1 MAKEYKDLIVG
12 LDIGTAKVMV
22 VVGEVMPG
30 GELRLAGLGVAP
42 SHGLKRGV
50 VVNIDATVNSIQQ
63 ALKEAEL
70 MADCKITRVYTG
82 ITGSHIRGLNSSG
95 MVAVKDKEVT
105 AADVARV
112 IETAKAI
119 NISTDQRLLLV
130 EPQEFVIDGQDVKEP
145 IGMSGIRLEAKVH
158 IVTGAQSAAEN
169 IIKCVRRCGLDVE
182 QLMLNP
188 LASSLAVLTEDEREL
203 GVACVDIGAGCT
215 DVAIFTN
222 GAIRHTAVIPIA
234 GDLITSDIAMALRTP
249 TKDAEDIKVESG
261 YAKQLLADPEQQIE
275 VPGLGDRGPR
285 MLSIQAL
292 AGVIEPRVEE
302 IFSLV
307 QQVVRESGYEEV
319 LSSGIVLTGGSCV
332 MPGMVELGED
342 IFLKPV
348 RRGVPKYSGSAGRH
362 DFPAARGHGHG
373 TDGRSPARPSARVQG
388 GQAGRIREE
397 RLRPRQRLHRG
408 EFLSMERTLHR
419 ARGSPRTCRPA
430 RWRCTGPPS

>member
-1 MAKEYKDLIVG
+1 MAKDYKDLVIG

-22 VVGEVMPG
+22 VVAEVLPG
-30 GELRLAGLGVAP
+30 GELKLAGLGVAP
-42 SHGLKRGV
+42 SNGLKRGV
-50 VVNIDATVNSIQQ
+50 VVNIDATVQSIQL

-82 ITGSHIRGLNSSG
+82 ITGSHIRGINSSG
-95 MVAVKDKEVT
+95 MVAVKDREVT
-105 AADVARV
+105 QADVARV
-112 IETAKAI
+112 VETAKAI

-130 EPQEFVIDGQDVKEP
+130 EPQEFIIDGQDVKEP

-169 IIKCVRRCGLDVE
+169 IIKCVRRCGLEVE

-188 LASSLAVLTEDEREL
+188 LASSLAVLTDDEREL
-203 GVACVDIGAGCT
+203 GVALVDIGAGTT

-222 GAIRHTAVIPIA
+222 GAIRHTSVIPIA

-261 YAKQLLADPEQQIE
+261 FAKQLLTDAETQVE

-285 MLSIQAL
+285 LLSRQAL

-302 IFSLV
+302 IFALV
-307 QQVVRESGYEEV
+307 HQVIRESGYEEV

-348 RRGVPKYSGSAGRH
+348 RRGIPKYASALSDMVAQPR
-362 DFPAARGHGHG
+362 AATVMGLLEE
-373 TDGRSPARPSARVQG
+373 ARLA
-388 GQAGRIREE
+388 
-397 RLRPRQRLHRG
+397 RLRGFKAAQKNG
-408 EFLSMERTLHR
+408 SMKT
-419 ARGSPRTCRPA
+419 AFGQVKD
-430 RWRCTGPPS
+430 WFVGNF

>member
-1 MAKEYKDLIVG
+1 MAKEYKDLVVG
-12 LDIGTAKVMV
+12 LDIGTSKIMV
-22 VVGEVMPG
+22 VVAEITTDGK
-30 GELRLAGLGVAP
+30 LKLAGLGVAP
-42 SHGLKRGV
+42 SNGLKRGV
-50 VVNIDATVNSIQQ
+50 VVNIDATVQSIQQ

-70 MADCKITRVYTG
+70 MADCRIARVSTG
-82 ITGSHIRGLNSSG
+82 ITGSHIRGINSSG
-95 MVAVKDKEVT
+95 MVAIKDREVT
-105 AADVARV
+105 PADVARV

-169 IIKCVRRCGLDVE
+169 IIKCVRRCGLEVD

-188 LASSLAVLTEDEREL
+188 LASSQAILTEDEREL
-203 GVACVDIGAGCT
+203 GVALVDIGAGTT
-215 DVAIFTN
+215 DVAIFAG

-261 YAKQLLADPEQQIE
+261 CAKQLLADPQDQVE

-285 MLSIQAL
+285 MIGKQAL

-302 IFSLV
+302 IFALV
-307 QQVVRESGYEEV
+307 QQVIRDSGYEEV
-319 LSSGIVLTGGSCV
+319 LSSGIVITGGSAV

-348 RRGVPKYSGSAGRH
+348 RRGVPKYASHLSDMVAQPRASTVMGLLEEARLGRM
-362 DFPAARGHGHG
+362 RGHKVAQKAGSVQSAF
-373 TDGRSPARPSARVQG
+373 GRVKDWFVG
-388 GQAGRIREE
+388 N
-397 RLRPRQRLHRG
+397 
-408 EFLSMERTLHR
+408 F
-419 ARGSPRTCRPA
+419 
-430 RWRCTGPPS
+430 

>member
-1 MAKEYKDLIVG
+1 MAREYKDLVVG

-22 VVGEVMPG
+22 VVAEVLPG
-30 GELRLAGLGVAP
+30 GELKLAGLGVAA
-42 SHGLKRGV
+42 SNGLKRGV
-50 VVNIDATVNSIQQ
+50 VVNIEATVQSIQQ

-70 MADCKITRVYTG
+70 MADCKISRVYTG
-82 ITGSHIRGLNSSG
+82 ITGSHIRGINSSG
-95 MVAVKDKEVT
+95 MVAIKDREVG

-112 IETAKAI
+112 VETAKAI

-130 EPQEFVIDGQDVKEP
+130 EPQEFIIDGQDVKEP

-169 IIKCVRRCGLDVE
+169 IIKCVRRCGLEVD

-203 GVACVDIGAGCT
+203 GVALVDIGAGTT

-249 TKDAEDIKVESG
+249 TKDAEEIKVESG
-261 YAKQLLADPEQQIE
+261 YAKQLLADPDSQVE

-285 MLSIQAL
+285 MLSRQAL

-302 IFSLV
+302 IFTLV
-307 QQVVRESGYEEV
+307 HQVMRESGFEEV

-348 RRGVPKYSGSAGRH
+348 RRGSPKYSSVLADMVAQPR
-362 DFPAARGHGHG
+362 AATVMGLLEE
-373 TDGRSPARPSARVQG
+373 ARLA
-388 GQAGRIREE
+388 
-397 RLRPRQRLHRG
+397 RLRGFKVAQKNG
-408 EFLSMERTLHR
+408 SMKT
-419 ARGSPRTCRPA
+419 AFGQVKD
-430 RWRCTGPPS
+430 WFVGNF

>member
-1 MAKEYKDLIVG
+1 MAKEYKDLVVG

-22 VVGEVMPG
+22 VVAEVMPG
-30 GELRLAGLGVAP
+30 GELKLAGLGVAP
-42 SHGLKRGV
+42 SNGLKRGV
-50 VVNIDATVNSIQQ
+50 VVNIDATVASIQQ

-70 MADCKITRVYTG
+70 MADCKITRVFTG
-82 ITGSHIRGLNSSG
+82 ITGSHIRGMNSEG
-95 MVAVKDKEVT
+95 MVAIKDREVT

-112 IETAKAI
+112 VETAKAI

-130 EPQEFVIDGQDVKEP
+130 EPQEFIIDGQDVKEP

-169 IIKCVRRCGLDVE
+169 IMKCVRRCGLEVE

-188 LASSLAVLTEDEREL
+188 LAASQSVLTEDEREL
-203 GVACVDIGAGCT
+203 GVALVDIGAGT
-215 DVAIFTN
+215 TNVAIFTN

-249 TKDAEDIKVESG
+249 TKDAEEIKVEHG
-261 YAKQLLADPEQQIE
+261 WAKQLLADPDAQVE

-285 MLSIQAL
+285 MLSRQAL

-307 QQVVRESGYEEV
+307 HQVMRESNFEEM
-319 LSSGIVLTGGSCV
+319 LSSGIVLTGGSCI

-348 RRGVPKYSGSAGRH
+348 RRGVPKYTGALSDLVTQPR
-362 DFPAARGHGHG
+362 AATVMGLLEE
-373 TDGRSPARPSARVQG
+373 ARMA
-388 GQAGRIREE
+388 
-397 RLRPRQRLHRG
+397 RLRGLKVAQKG
-408 EFLSMERTLHR
+408 GSMKSALGGLKDWLVRNF
-419 ARGSPRTCRPA
+419 
-430 RWRCTGPPS
+430 

>member
-1 MAKEYKDLIVG
+1 MAKEYKDLVVG
-12 LDIGTAKVMV
+12 LDIGTSKVMV
-22 VVGEVMPG
+22 VVAEIMLT
-30 GELRLAGLGVAP
+30 GELKLVGLGVAI
-42 SHGLKRGV
+42 SNGLKRGV
-50 VVNIDATVNSIQQ
+50 VVNIDATVQSIQQ

-82 ITGSHIRGLNSSG
+82 ITGSHIRGINSSG

-158 IVTGAQSAAEN
+158 IVTGAQSADEN
-169 IIKCVRRCGLDVE
+169 IIKCVRRSGLEVD

-188 LASSLAVLTEDEREL
+188 LASSLSVLTEDEQEL
-203 GVACVDIGAGCT
+203 GVALVDIGAGTT

-261 YAKQLLADPEQQIE
+261 FAKQLLADPETQVE

-285 MLSIQAL
+285 MLSRQAL

-302 IFSLV
+302 IYSLV
-307 QQVVRESGYEEV
+307 QQVVRESGFEEM
-319 LSSGIVLTGGSCV
+319 LSSGIVITGGSAV

-348 RRGVPKYSGSAGRH
+348 RRGIPKYHSALADMVAQPR
-362 DFPAARGHGHG
+362 AATVMGLLEE
-373 TDGRSPARPSARVQG
+373 ARLA
-388 GQAGRIREE
+388 
-397 RLRPRQRLHRG
+397 RLRGFKVAQKNG
-408 EFLSMERTLHR
+408 SMKTAFGRFKDFIV
-419 ARGSPRTCRPA
+419 GNF
-430 RWRCTGPPS
+430 

>member
-1 MAKEYKDLIVG
+1 MPKEYKDLVVG

-22 VVGEVMPG
+22 VVAEVLAN
-30 GELRLAGLGVAP
+30 GELKLAGLGVAP
-42 SHGLKRGV
+42 SNGLKRGV
-50 VVNIDATVNSIQQ
+50 VVNIDATVQSIQQ

-70 MADCKITRVYTG
+70 MADCRIGRVYTG
-82 ITGSHIRGLNSSG
+82 ITGSHIRGINSSG

-105 AADVARV
+105 PADVARV
-112 IETAKAI
+112 VETARAI
-119 NISTDQRLLLV
+119 NISSDQRLLLV

-145 IGMSGIRLEAKVH
+145 IGMSGMRLEAKVH

-169 IIKCVRRCGLDVE
+169 IIKCVRRCGLEVD

-203 GVACVDIGAGCT
+203 GVVLVDIGAGTT

-261 YAKQLLADPEQQIE
+261 YAKQLLADPDQQVE

-285 MLSIQAL
+285 MLSKQAL

-319 LSSGIVLTGGSCV
+319 LSSGVVLTGGSAV

-348 RRGVPKYSGSAGRH
+348 RRGIPKYSSALSDMVAQPRAATVMGLLEEARFARMRGYKVAQKNGSVKTAFGRFK
-362 DFPAARGHGHG
+362 DFIVGN
-373 TDGRSPARPSARVQG
+373 
-388 GQAGRIREE
+388 
-397 RLRPRQRLHRG
+397 
-408 EFLSMERTLHR
+408 F
-419 ARGSPRTCRPA
+419 
-430 RWRCTGPPS
+430 

>member
-12 LDIGTAKVMV
+12 LDIGTAKVMA

-50 VVNIDATVNSIQQ
+50 VVNIDATVNSIQL

-70 MADCKITRVYTG
+70 MADCKITRVHTG

-95 MVAVKDKEVT
+95 MVAIKDKEVT

-112 IETAKAI
+112 IETAKAV
-119 NISTDQRLLLV
+119 NISSDQRLLLV

-169 IIKCVRRCGLDVE
+169 IIKCVRRCGLEVE

-188 LASSLAVLTEDEREL
+188 LAASQAVLTEDEREL

-261 YAKQLLADPEQQIE
+261 YAKQLLADPDQQIE

-307 QQVVRESGYEEV
+307 QQVVRESGFEEV

-348 RRGVPKYSGSAGRH
+348 RRGVPKYSGALADMVSQPR
-362 DFPAARGHGHG
+362 AATVMGLMEEARLARLRGFKV
-373 TDGRSPARPSARVQG
+373 AK
-388 GQAGRIREE
+388 QAGSVKSAFGRVRDFIV
-397 RLRPRQRLHRG
+397 G
-408 EFLSMERTLHR
+408 NF
-419 ARGSPRTCRPA
+419 
-430 RWRCTGPPS
+430 

>member
-1 MAKEYKDLIVG
+1 MAREYKDIVVG

-22 VVGEVMPG
+22 VVAEVMPG
-30 GELRLAGLGVAP
+30 GELKLAGLGVAP
-42 SHGLKRGV
+42 SNGIKRGV
-50 VVNIDATVNSIQQ
+50 VVNIDATVQSIQQ

-82 ITGSHIRGLNSSG
+82 ITGSHIRGINSSG
-95 MVAVKDKEVT
+95 MVAIKDREVT

-112 IETAKAI
+112 VETAKAI

-130 EPQEFVIDGQDVKEP
+130 EPQEFIIDGQDVKEP

-169 IIKCVRRCGLDVE
+169 IIKCVRRCGLEVD

-188 LASSLAVLTEDEREL
+188 LASSLSVLTEDEREL
-203 GVACVDIGAGCT
+203 GVALVDIGAGTT

-249 TKDAEDIKVESG
+249 TKDAEEIKVESG
-261 YAKQLLADPEQQIE
+261 HAKQMLVDPDIQVE

-285 MLSIQAL
+285 MLSRQAL
-292 AGVIEPRVEE
+292 AGVIEPRIEE
-302 IFSLV
+302 IYSLV
-307 QQVVRESGYEEV
+307 NQVMRESGFEEV
-319 LSSGIVLTGGSCV
+319 LSSGIVLTGGSCI

-348 RRGVPKYSGSAGRH
+348 RRGIPKYSSALADMVAQPRAATVMGLLEEARMARMRGYKVAQKNGSMKTA
-362 DFPAARGHGHG
+362 F
-373 TDGRSPARPSARVQG
+373 
-388 GQAGRIREE
+388 GQVKDWFVGN
-397 RLRPRQRLHRG
+397 
-408 EFLSMERTLHR
+408 F
-419 ARGSPRTCRPA
+419 
-430 RWRCTGPPS
+430 

>member
-1 MAKEYKDLIVG
+1 MAKEYKDLVIA

-22 VVGEVMPG
+22 VVAEVMSG
-30 GELRLAGLGVAP
+30 GELKLAGLGLAP
-42 SHGLKRGV
+42 SNGLKRGV
-50 VVNIDATVNSIQQ
+50 VVNIDATVQSIQQ

-70 MADCKITRVYTG
+70 MADCKIGKVYTG
-82 ITGSHIRGLNSSG
+82 ITGAHIRGINSSG
-95 MVAVKDKEVT
+95 MVAIKDREVS

-112 IETAKAI
+112 LETAKAI

-130 EPQEFVIDGQDVKEP
+130 APQEFVIDGQDVKEP

-169 IIKCVRRCGLDVE
+169 IIKCVRRCGLEVE
-182 QLMLNP
+182 HLMLNP
-188 LASSLAVLTEDEREL
+188 LASSLSVLTQDEREL
-203 GVACVDIGAGCT
+203 GVALVDIGAGTT

-222 GAIRHTAVIPIA
+222 GAIRHTSVIPIA

-249 TKDAEDIKVESG
+249 TKDAEEIKVESG
-261 YAKQLLADPEQQIE
+261 YAKQLLADPDAQVE
-275 VPGLGDRGPR
+275 VPGLGDRSPR
-285 MLSIQAL
+285 MLSRQAL

-307 QQVVRESGYEEV
+307 HQVMRESGFEEM

-348 RRGVPKYSGSAGRH
+348 RRGIPKYSGALADMVAQPR
-362 DFPAARGHGHG
+362 AAAVMGMLEE
-373 TDGRSPARPSARVQG
+373 ARLA
-388 GQAGRIREE
+388 
-397 RLRPRQRLHRG
+397 RLRGLKVAQKG
-408 EFLSMERTLHR
+408 
-419 ARGSPRTCRPA
+419 GSVKATFGQIKD
-430 RWRCTGPPS
+430 WFVGNF

>member
-1 MAKEYKDLIVG
+1 MPKDYKDLVVG
-12 LDIGTAKVMV
+12 LDIGTAKVMAV
-22 VVGEVMPG
+22 VAEVLPN
-30 GELRLAGLGVAP
+30 GELKLAGLGVAP
-42 SHGLKRGV
+42 SNGLKRGV
-50 VVNIDATVNSIQQ
+50 VVNIDATVQSIQQ

-70 MADCKITRVYTG
+70 MADCKISRVYTG
-82 ITGSHIRGLNSSG
+82 ITGSHIRGINSSG

-105 AADVARV
+105 PADVARV
-112 IETAKAI
+112 VETARAI
-119 NISTDQRLLLV
+119 NISSDQRLLLV

-145 IGMSGIRLEAKVH
+145 IGMSGMRLEAKVH

-169 IIKCVRRCGLDVE
+169 IIKCVRRCGLEVD

-188 LASSLAVLTEDEREL
+188 LASSQAVLTEDEREL
-203 GVACVDIGAGCT
+203 GVVLVDIGAGTT

-249 TKDAEDIKVESG
+249 TKDAEDIKVENG
-261 YAKQLLADPEQQIE
+261 YAKQLLADPDTQVE

-285 MLSIQAL
+285 LLSKQAL

-319 LSSGIVLTGGSCV
+319 LSSGVVLTGGSAV
-332 MPGMVELGED
+332 MPGMIELGED

-348 RRGVPKYSGSAGRH
+348 RRGIPKYSSALSDMVAQPRAATVMGLLEEARFARMRGYKVAQKSGSVKTAFGRFK
-362 DFPAARGHGHG
+362 DFIVGN
-373 TDGRSPARPSARVQG
+373 
-388 GQAGRIREE
+388 
-397 RLRPRQRLHRG
+397 
-408 EFLSMERTLHR
+408 F
-419 ARGSPRTCRPA
+419 
-430 RWRCTGPPS
+430 

>member
-1 MAKEYKDLIVG
+1 MAKEYKDLVVG
-12 LDIGTAKVMV
+12 LDIGTAKIMV
-22 VVGEVMPG
+22 VVAEVMPNG
-30 GELRLAGLGVAP
+30 ALKLAGLGIAP
-42 SHGLKRGV
+42 SNGLKRGV
-50 VVNIDATVNSIQQ
+50 VVNIDATVQSIQQ

-82 ITGSHIRGLNSSG
+82 ITGSHIRGINSSG
-95 MVAVKDKEVT
+95 MVAIKDREVT

-112 IETAKAI
+112 VETAKAI

-130 EPQEFVIDGQDVKEP
+130 EPQEFIIDGQDVKEP

-169 IIKCVRRCGLDVE
+169 IIKCVRRCGLEVE

-188 LASSLAVLTEDEREL
+188 LASSLSVLTEDEREL
-203 GVACVDIGAGCT
+203 GVALVDIGAGTT

-249 TKDAEDIKVESG
+249 TKDAEDIKVENG
-261 YAKQLLADPEQQIE
+261 YAKQMLADPDSQVE

-285 MLSIQAL
+285 MLSRQAL

-307 QQVVRESGYEEV
+307 HQILRESGFEEM
-319 LSSGIVLTGGSCV
+319 LSSGIVLTGGSCI
-332 MPGMVELGED
+332 MPGMIELGED

-348 RRGVPKYSGSAGRH
+348 RRGIPEYSSALADMVAQPR
-362 DFPAARGHGHG
+362 AATVMGLLEE
-373 TDGRSPARPSARVQG
+373 ARMA
-388 GQAGRIREE
+388 
-397 RLRPRQRLHRG
+397 RLRGFKVAQKNG
-408 EFLSMERTLHR
+408 SMKT
-419 ARGSPRTCRPA
+419 AFGQVKD
-430 RWRCTGPPS
+430 WFVGNF

>member
-1 MAKEYKDLIVG
+1 MAKEYKDLVVG

-22 VVGEVMPG
+22 VVAEVLPG
-30 GELRLAGLGVAP
+30 GQLKLAGLGIAP
-42 SHGLKRGV
+42 SNGLKRGV
-50 VVNIDATVNSIQQ
+50 VVNIDATVQSIQQ

-82 ITGSHIRGLNSSG
+82 ITGSHIRGINSSG

-112 IETAKAI
+112 VETAKAI

-145 IGMSGIRLEAKVH
+145 IGMSGIRLEAKIH

-169 IIKCVRRCGLDVE
+169 IIKCVRRCGLDVD

-203 GVACVDIGAGCT
+203 GVALVDIGAGTT

-261 YAKQLLADPEQQIE
+261 YAKQLLADPETQVE

-285 MLSIQAL
+285 MLSRQAL

-307 QQVVRESGYEEV
+307 QQVIRESGYEEV

-348 RRGVPKYSGSAGRH
+348 RRGIPKYNSALSDMVAQAR
-362 DFPAARGHGHG
+362 AATVMGLLEE
-373 TDGRSPARPSARVQG
+373 ARMA
-388 GQAGRIREE
+388 
-397 RLRPRQRLHRG
+397 RLRGFKVAQKNG
-408 EFLSMERTLHR
+408 SMKTAFGRFKDFIV
-419 ARGSPRTCRPA
+419 GNF
-430 RWRCTGPPS
+430 

>member
-1 MAKEYKDLIVG
+1 MAKEYKDLVVG
-12 LDIGTAKVMV
+12 LDIGTAKVMAV
-22 VVGEVMPG
+22 VAEVLPG
-30 GELRLAGLGVAP
+30 GELKLAGLGVAA
-42 SHGLKRGV
+42 SNGLKRGV
-50 VVNIDATVNSIQQ
+50 VVNIDATVQSIQQ

-82 ITGSHIRGLNSSG
+82 ITGSHIRGINSSG

-105 AADVARV
+105 PADVARV
-112 IETAKAI
+112 VETARAI

-169 IIKCVRRCGLDVE
+169 IIKCVRRCGLEVE
-182 QLMLNP
+182 SLMLNP

-203 GVACVDIGAGCT
+203 GVAVVDIGAGTT

-261 YAKQLLADPEQQIE
+261 FAKQLLADPDQQVE

-285 MLSIQAL
+285 MLSKQAL
-292 AGVIEPRVEE
+292 AGVIEPRIEE

-319 LSSGIVLTGGSCV
+319 LSSGIVITGGSAV

-348 RRGVPKYSGSAGRH
+348 RRGVPKYRGALSDMVSQAR
-362 DFPAARGHGHG
+362 AATVMGLLEE
-373 TDGRSPARPSARVQG
+373 ARMA
-388 GQAGRIREE
+388 
-397 RLRPRQRLHRG
+397 RLRGFKVAQKNG
-408 EFLSMERTLHR
+408 SMKTAFGRFKDFIV
-419 ARGSPRTCRPA
+419 GNF
-430 RWRCTGPPS
+430 